1 MVLKVMIC
9 SLLVVMT
16 RNVVIAGVMGITPS
30 PDTVLVVGEE
40 YKFSASYMNEY
51 GKGQAVVYCPVGGN
65 SMTGMEA
72 GWQAVGS
79 KTYRITSLGNG
90 KLTAQ
95 WNTGGVPNEIFDIGD
110 VVYNVT
116 DRSVL
121 PRGLFFNATGG
132 TGTIVLRAA
141 STVSWNVVN
150 SDPEWVS
157 VDRGSGQGSCDIKVT
172 VKENPTPDTRTA
184 NIKVAGSVVVVTQ
197 DENTGLQP
205 EIKCVLD
212 EPAYV
217 VSILWPSSWRLFY
230 TLDGSAPNEN
240 SILYEEP
247 IRINRRGAK
256 QIKAV
261 AISSQGK
268 VSEVSTLYISAPNPP
283 TISPTSGTVISSS
296 VSVNIASDNP
306 NATIHCTTDGTVP
319 TTDSPVYS
327 RFKASKKMTVK
338 AIAVVDG
345 MAWSETATAEYAL
358 GQCADPTITPADGAV
373 FDNSNYQVSIAKNGE
388 KGVLRYTTDGSDP
401 TEASPIYEGP
411 FTINV
416 TTTVKA
422 KTFDSEYFDSAIV
435 SATLARHWTKVA
447 TPIIDAVERFS
458 GTKTSVSLSCGTEGA
473 VIRYT
478 TDGSEPN
485 SHSPKYTGV
494 FEVTATTVIKAIAF
508 MADCE
513 NSDVATLTITR
524 EWGVGDALNDPDRSF
539 VTDNSTGWMR
549 DTAISHDG
557 NESMRSG
564 AIANSIT
571 MGIYSTSTLST
582 VVDGKGVVRFVWKAS
597 CEEDEEFE
605 WDHGEFQVDG
615 VMVARINGET
625 GWEASSYE
633 IKTDGNH
640 VLSWIYFKDDFGLE
654 GDDCIWLD
662 EFNWAP
668 PPAALSSLLIEG
680 DERVV
685 DGRENIYSCM
695 ANYDDGTSFQVSP
708 EWTIASGGDCV
719 AINSA
724 GILTAKKVGKAVVSA
739 TYTDAGVTKTTT
751 KSVTI
756 VKGLSSVEIIGPASV
771 YAGDSA
777 AYSCI
782 ATYTDGSKE
791 VVNANW
797 TLMSGSGC
805 ATLNSAGTLTALDAD
820 GTAMIKVSFAYEGE
834 TKTAT
839 YSVGVSQQILAG
851 VDVTG
856 GSAAFVPV
864 SWVNQY
870 PSFRTLYGS
879 DLVAAMAMLTGKKD
893 GSGKQLNVWH
903 DYVAGTDPT
912 DVNDVFQAIIEFENG
927 LPKVGWR
934 PNLNEKDEVRTYRVY
949 GRRSLSNE
957 NAWEY
962 PANSAEHQFFK
973 VDVSMPGTG
982 DGGSDAPGVIEAW
995 KFVAIPT
1002 AVSGLMYDGTTKQG
1016 VLLGTGYM
1024 VSGAS
1029 AIGAGNYTAVAT
1041 LASGFKWESGSQA
1054 NQQIPWSIAK
1064 ANNVWVSVPTMSAT
1078 TFLAGSAVTVTDG
1091 VSKFG
1096 TITRNYSNSA
1106 IQSLSA
1112 GSYTLVS
1119 TVSGTANYTGLTHSI
1134 PFTVTAPA
1142 TKIAL
1147 PSAKTGLVYT
1157 GSTQTGVATGTGYT
1171 LSGNTGVNAGTYT
1184 ATATLKSG
1192 YEWSDGASSQSRT
1205 ISWSIAKATN
1215 SWLTQ
1220 PSLSSTE
1227 FEEGS
1232 TVTISMG
1239 SVKFGVKQANYTA
1252 TELAQLA
1259 AGSYTLVVSV
1269 TGTDNYTGLT
1279 KSIAFTVTA
1288 KPTVSNLYCVV
1299 DLSAGA
1305 SAKSYPVEYV
1315 DAEPSEGWG
1324 DVHKTTKLV
1333 LRRVEKGS
1341 FSMMSKGKTSI
1352 SKDYYIGVFEVTQKQ
1367 YELVMGTNPAN
1378 SYGVGDALPVYKV
1391 SYDDI
1396 RGVSAGAG
1404 WPTSSAVDGESFLGK
1419 LRARTSIDFDL
1430 PTEAQWE
1437 YACRAGTTGKYYW
1450 TEAGLATS
1458 LCAWYVSNSGYVTH
1472 NVGTKRSNDWGIF
1485 DMSGNV
1491 SEWCRDW
1498 YSSTLAYGNDP
1509 KGAASASY
1517 NRRVTRGG
1525 CYSSGESDLRMDD
1538 TYYRSGID
1546 AATQSSSTGFR
1557 LVMSE

>member
-1 MVLKVMIC
+1 
-9 SLLVVMT
+9 MT
-16 RNVVIAGVMGITPS
+16 AGILAQCAAIAGVLGITPS
-30 PDTVLVVGEE
+30 PDTVLVVDEE
-40 YKFSASYMNEY
+40 YKFSASYINVN
-51 GKGQAVVYCPVGGN
+51 GKGQPVEYGPTGGN

-72 GWQAVGS
+72 GFVSVGN
-79 KTYRITSLGNG
+79 KTYRMTSLGNG

-95 WNTGGVPNEIFDIGD
+95 WFTGGVPNEIFDCGD
-110 VVYNVT
+110 VVYKVT
-116 DRSVL
+116 DRSVS

-132 TGTIVLRAA
+132 TGTIVLKAA

-150 SDPEWVS
+150 TDPDWVA
-157 VDRGSGQGSCDIKVT
+157 VDVSSGKGSCDIKVT
-172 VKENPTPDTRTA
+172 VRENPTPDTRTA

-212 EPAYV
+212 GAEYE

-230 TLDGSAPNEN
+230 TLDGSIPTEN

-247 IRINRRGAK
+247 IRIDRRGGK
-256 QIKAV
+256 QIKAI

-268 VSEVSTLYISAPNPP
+268 VSEVSILSISAPNPP
-283 TISPTSGTVISSS
+283 TISPASGTVISSS

-306 NATIHCTTDGTVP
+306 NATIYCTTDGSEP

-358 GQCADPTITPADGAV
+358 GQCSDPVIMPADGTS
-373 FDNSNYQVSIAKNGE
+373 FDHSNYQVAIAKNGE
-388 KGVLRYTTDGSDP
+388 NGVLRYTLDGSDP
-401 TEASPIYEGP
+401 TETSSIYAGP

-435 SATLARHWTKVA
+435 SSTLIRRWTKVA

-458 GTKTSVSLSCGTEGA
+458 GTKTSVSLSCDTEGA

-478 TDGSEPN
+478 IDGSEPN
-485 SHSPKYTGV
+485 SHSPKYTGM
-494 FEVTATTVIKAIAF
+494 FNVTATTVVKAIAM

-524 EWGVGDALNDPDRSF
+524 EWGIGDALNDPDRSF
-539 VTDNSTGWMR
+539 VTDSGTGWLR
-549 DTAISHDG
+549 DIAVSHDG
-557 NESMRSG
+557 SESMRSG
-564 AIANSIT
+564 AIANSVA

-582 VVDGKGVVRFVWKAS
+582 VVDGKGIVRFLWKAS
-597 CEEDEEFE
+597 CEEDGEFE

-615 VMVARINGET
+615 VAVARINGET
-625 GWEASSYE
+625 GWEAMSYE
-633 IKTDGNH
+633 IMTDGNH
-640 VLSWIYFKDDFGLE
+640 VLSWVYFKDDFGSE

-662 EFNWAP
+662 EFSLTP

-680 DERVV
+680 DEKVV
-685 DGRENIYSCM
+685 DGREKIYSCL
-695 ANYDDGTSFQVSP
+695 ACYDDGTSVQISP
-708 EWTIASGGDCV
+708 VWAIASGGDCAV
-719 AINSA
+719 INSA
-724 GILTAKKVGKAVVSA
+724 GVLSAKKVGNAVVSA
-739 TYTDAGVTKTTT
+739 TYTDAGITKTATM
-751 KSVTI
+751 SVTI
-756 VKGLSSVEIIGPASV
+756 IKGLSSVEITGPTSV

-777 AYSCI
+777 VYSCL
-782 ATYTDGSKE
+782 ATYTDGSVE
-791 VVNANW
+791 AVNADW
-797 TLMSGSGC
+797 TLTSGSGC

-820 GTAMIKVSFAYEGE
+820 GSATIKVSFTYEEE

-839 YSVGVSQQILAG
+839 YSVGVSRQILVDA
-851 VDVTG
+851 DVTG
-856 GSAAFVPV
+856 GSGAFVPV

-870 PSFRTLYGS
+870 PAFRTLYGN

-912 DVNDVFQAIIEFENG
+912 DVNDVFQAIIEFEDG
-927 LPKVGWR
+927 LPKVNWR
-934 PNLNEKDEVRTYRVY
+934 PNQNDNAEVRTYKVY
-949 GRRSLSNE
+949 GRRSLSNSD
-957 NAWEY
+957 AWEY

-982 DGGSDAPGVIEAW
+982 DGESDAPGVIEAW
-995 KFVAIPT
+995 RFVAIPT
-1002 AVSGLMYDGTTKQG
+1002 VISGLVYDGTPQQG
-1016 VLLGTGYM
+1016 VLPGAGYTL
-1024 VSGAS
+1024 SGAS
-1029 AIGAGNYTAVAT
+1029 ATGAGNYTAIAT

-1064 ANNVWVSVPTMSAT
+1064 ADNAWVSEPSMLAT
-1078 TFLAGSAVTVTDG
+1078 TFLSGSVVTVTDG

-1096 TITRNYSNSA
+1096 TVTRNYSDSA
-1106 IQSLSA
+1106 IKSLAA

-1184 ATATLKSG
+1184 ATATLESG
-1192 YEWSDGASSQSRT
+1192 YEWGDGVASQSRE

-1215 SWLTQ
+1215 SWLTE

-1232 TVTISMG
+1232 PVTISLG
-1239 SVKFGVKQANYTA
+1239 SVKFGVRQANYTA
-1252 TELAQLA
+1252 AELAQLTV
-1259 AGSYTLVVSV
+1259 GSYTLVVSV

-1279 KSIAFTVTA
+1279 KSILFTVTA
-1288 KPTVSNLYCVV
+1288 KPTISNLYCVI

-1305 SAKSYPVEYV
+1305 SAKSYSVEYV
-1315 DAEPSEGWG
+1315 SAEPSGGWS

-1341 FSMMSKGKTSI
+1341 FSMLSTGKTSI
-1352 SKDYYIGVFEVTQKQ
+1352 SKDFYVGVFEVTQKQ
-1367 YELVMGTNPAN
+1367 YELVMGSNPA
-1378 SYGVGDALPVYKV
+1378 SGYGVGDALPVYKV

-1396 RGVSAGAG
+1396 RGSSTGAG
-1404 WPTSSAVDGESFLGK
+1404 WPISSAVDNESFLGK
-1419 LRARTSIDFDL
+1419 LRARTSIEFDL

-1450 TEAGLATS
+1450 TGAGLSTS
-1458 LCAWYVSNSGYVTH
+1458 LCAWYISNSGSVTH
-1472 NVGTKRSNDWGIF
+1472 EVGTKRSNDWGIF

-1517 NRRVTRGG
+1517 NRRVIRGG

>member
-1 MVLKVMIC
+1 MFLKVMIC
-9 SLLVVMT
+9 SLLAVMT

-40 YKFSASYMNEY
+40 YKFSASYIDAY
-51 GKGQAVVYCPVGGN
+51 GKGQSVEYDPTGGN

-72 GWQAVGS
+72 GFYLVGN

-95 WNTGGVPNEIFDIGD
+95 WFTGGVPNEIFDCGD

-116 DRSVL
+116 DRSIS
-121 PRGLFFNATGG
+121 PRGLFFNSTGG

-157 VDRGSGQGSCDIKVT
+157 VDIGSGKGSCDIKVT

-212 EPAYV
+212 ETAYV

-283 TISPTSGTVISSS
+283 TISPTNGTVISSS

-306 NATIHCTTDGTVP
+306 NATIYCTTDGTEP

-401 TEASPIYEGP
+401 TATSPIYAGP

-416 TTTVKA
+416 TTTIKA

-435 SATLARHWTKVA
+435 SSTLTRHWTKVA
-447 TPIIDAVERFS
+447 TPIIDAAERFS
-458 GTKTSVSLSCGTEGA
+458 GTKTSVSLSCDTEGA

-478 TDGSEPN
+478 IDGSEPN
-485 SHSPKYTGV
+485 SHSPKYTGM
-494 FEVTATTVIKAIAF
+494 FEVTATTVVKAIALRT
-508 MADCE
+508 DCE
-513 NSDVATLTITR
+513 NSDVAILTITR
-524 EWGVGDALNDPDRSF
+524 EWGIGDALNDPDRRF
-539 VTDNSTGWMR
+539 VTDSGTGWVR
-549 DTAISHDG
+549 DVAVSHDG
-557 NESMRSG
+557 SESMRSG
-564 AIANSIT
+564 AIANSVA
-571 MGIYSTSTLST
+571 MGVYSASTLST
-582 VVDGKGVVRFVWKAS
+582 VVDGKGVVRFSWKAS
-597 CEEDEEFE
+597 CEEDGEFE

-625 GWEASSYE
+625 GWEAMSYE
-633 IKTDGNH
+633 ITTDGNH
-640 VLSWIYFKDDFGLE
+640 VLSWVYFKDDFGSE

-662 EFNWAP
+662 EFSLTP
-668 PPAALSSLLIEG
+668 PPAALSSLLIDG
-680 DERVV
+680 DEKVV
-685 DGRENIYSCM
+685 DGREKIYSCL
-695 ANYDDGTSFQVSP
+695 ACYDDGTSVQVSP
-708 EWTIASGGDCV
+708 VWTIASGGDCAV
-719 AINSA
+719 INSA
-724 GILTAKKVGKAVVSA
+724 GVLSAKKVGNAVVSA
-739 TYTDAGVTKTTT
+739 TYTDAGVTKTATL
-751 KSVTI
+751 SVTI
-756 VKGLSSVEIIGPASV
+756 VKGLSSVEIAGPASV

-777 AYSCI
+777 VYSCL
-782 ATYTDGSKE
+782 AMYTDGSAAA
-791 VVNANW
+791 VNADW
-797 TLMSGSGC
+797 ALMSGSEC

-820 GTAMIKVSFAYEGE
+820 GTSTIKASFTYEGE

-839 YSVGVSQQILAG
+839 YSVGVSRQIIVDA
-851 VDVTG
+851 DVTG

-870 PSFRTLYGS
+870 PTFRTLYGS

-912 DVNDVFQAIIEFENG
+912 DVNDVFQAIIEFEDG
-927 LPKVGWR
+927 LPSVGWR
-934 PNLNEKDEVRTYRVY
+934 PNLNEKGEVRTYKVY
-949 GRRSLSNE
+949 GRHSLSNE
-957 NAWEY
+957 DAWEY

-973 VDVSMPGTG
+973 VDVSMPGAG
-982 DGGSDAPGVIEAW
+982 DGGSDSPGVIEAW
-995 KFVAIPT
+995 QFVALPT
-1002 AVSGLMYDGTTKQG
+1002 AVTGLVYDGTAKQG
-1016 VLLGTGYM
+1016 VLPGVGFAL
-1024 VSGAS
+1024 SGAS
-1029 AIGAGNYTAVAT
+1029 ATGAGNYTAVAT

-1064 ANNVWVSVPTMSAT
+1064 ANNAWVSAPTMSAT
-1078 TFLAGSAVTVTDG
+1078 TFLVGSAVTVTDG

-1096 TITRNYSNSA
+1096 TVTRNYSNSA
-1106 IQSLSA
+1106 IQSLAA

-1119 TVSGTANYTGLTHSI
+1119 TVAGTANYTGLTHSI

-1192 YEWSDGASSQSRT
+1192 YEWSDGVSSQSRT

-1232 TVTISMG
+1232 SVTISMG
-1239 SVKFGVKQANYTA
+1239 SVKFGVRQANYTA
-1252 TELAQLA
+1252 AELAQLTV
-1259 AGSYTLVVSV
+1259 GSYTLVVSV

-1279 KSIAFTVTA
+1279 KSIPFTVTA
-1288 KPTVSNLYCVV
+1288 KPTVSNLYCVI

-1367 YELVMGTNPAN
+1367 YELVMGTNPATG
-1378 SYGVGDALPVYKV
+1378 YGVGDALPVYKV

-1396 RGVSAGAG
+1396 RGASAGAG
-1404 WPTSSAVDGESFLGK
+1404 WPTSSAVDSESFLGR

-1498 YSSTLAYGNDP
+1498 YSSTLTYGNDP
-1509 KGAASASY
+1509 KGATSASY

-1557 LVMSE
+1557 LVMAE